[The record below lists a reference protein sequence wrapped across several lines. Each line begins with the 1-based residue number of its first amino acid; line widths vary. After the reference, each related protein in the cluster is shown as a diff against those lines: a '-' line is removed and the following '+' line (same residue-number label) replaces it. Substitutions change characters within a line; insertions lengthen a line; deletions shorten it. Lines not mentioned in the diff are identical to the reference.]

1 MLSLFLFF
9 WQIKELFVSFDDTP
23 LGAASLA
30 QVHKAVLQDGR
41 TVAVKVQHPKVQ
53 AQSSKDIFLM
63 EVSQSSFLANM
74 MGQIHP
80 GGKLPLLSLGV

>member
-1 MLSLFLFF
+1 M
-9 WQIKELFVSFDDTP
+9 SFEDTP

-41 TVAVKVQHPKVQ
+41 TVAVKIQHPKVQ

-63 EVSQSSFLANM
+63 EV
-74 MGQIHP
+74 
-80 GGKLPLLSLGV
+80 KLPGDFDLLSSCRANARRLNSTKV

>member
-1 MLSLFLFF
+1 M
-9 WQIKELFVSFDDTP
+9 SFEDTP

-41 TVAVKVQHPKVQ
+41 TVAVKIQHPKVQ

-63 EVSQSSFLANM
+63 EV
-74 MGQIHP
+74 
-80 GGKLPLLSLGV
+80 KLPGDFDLLSSCANARRPNSTKV

>member
-1 MLSLFLFF
+1 M
-9 WQIKELFVSFDDTP
+9 SFEDTP

-41 TVAVKVQHPKVQ
+41 TVAVKIQHPKVQ

-63 EVSQSSFLANM
+63 EVRL
-74 MGQIHP
+74 P
-80 GGKLPLLSLGV
+80 GDFDLLSSCANARRPNSTKV

>member
-1 MLSLFLFF
+1 M
-9 WQIKELFVSFDDTP
+9 SFEDTP

-41 TVAVKVQHPKVQ
+41 TVAVKIQHPKVQ

-63 EVSQSSFLANM
+63 EV
-74 MGQIHP
+74 
-80 GGKLPLLSLGV
+80 KLPGDFDSCNANDKEWAGITLISSVALELPQT

>member
-1 MLSLFLFF
+1 MGLTTFFFSL
-9 WQIKELFVSFDDTP
+9 QIKELFISFEDAP

-53 AQSSKDIFLM
+53 AQSSKDMLLM
-63 EVSQSSFLANM
+63 EVKLCTSLAASAELFLSQ
-74 MGQIHP
+74 
-80 GGKLPLLSLGV
+80 